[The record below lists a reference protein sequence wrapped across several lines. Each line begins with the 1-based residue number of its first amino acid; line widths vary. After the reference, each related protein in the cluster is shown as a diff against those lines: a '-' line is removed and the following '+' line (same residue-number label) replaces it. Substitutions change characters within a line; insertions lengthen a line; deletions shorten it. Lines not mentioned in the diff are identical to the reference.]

1 MVAASIIIPCYNE
14 EKTLRESVE
23 RLIAICGEDLT
34 LEIIIIDDGSTDRSR
49 EVALELGREHSNL
62 RLIEH
67 TSNQGKGAALRSG
80 FAAATGEVVAVH
92 DADLEYNPRDLKKLI
107 NLVRE
112 NKADV
117 VFGSRFL
124 AGEEHRVLYFW
135 HSLGNRFLTFLSNML
150 TDLNLTDMEACYKV
164 FKREVIQGIEICENR
179 FGVEPEI
186 VAKVAQMKLRIYEMG
201 VSYAGRT
208 YEEGK
213 KIGIRD
219 GLRALYCI
227 VRYNA
232 YRASLPLQ
240 LAFYLPHTLVA
251 ILAGIAAYRLMIN
264 VQAGE
269 AGVAVA
275 GFATATLVGYFTFAI
290 INAIGSTALIFR
302 KKSRWGH
309 CLEILLHVLVL
320 GLAFVVEIV
329 TSSAFFCAGWT
340 WICAKLCSF
349 SIASMLIYLGYR
361 FVVFSAKDSPHHAG
375 SGSE

>member
-1 MVAASIIIPCYNE
+1 MVTASIIIPCFNE
-14 EKTLRESVE
+14 EKTLRKSVE
-23 RLIAICGEDLT
+23 RLIAIIGDDLG
-34 LEIIIIDDGSTDRSR
+34 LEIIIVDDGSTDRSR
-49 EVALELGREHSNL
+49 EVARELSSEHSNL

-107 NLVRE
+107 DLVVE
-112 NKADV
+112 DKADV

-186 VAKVAQMKLRIYEMG
+186 VAKVAQKRLRIYEMG

-213 KIGIRD
+213 KIGTRD

-227 VRYNA
+227 LRYNA
-232 YRASLPLQ
+232 YQAPIPLQ
-240 LAFYLPHTLVA
+240 FAFYLPHTLVA
-251 ILAGIAAYRLMIN
+251 ILAGLVAFRLMIN
-264 VQAGE
+264 DQ
-269 AGVAVA
+269 AGVAMA
-275 GFATATLVGYFTFAI
+275 GLATATLVGYLTFSI
-290 INAIGSTALIFR
+290 INVIGSTSLIFR
-302 KKSRWGH
+302 KMSRWGPWP
-309 CLEILLHVLVL
+309 EILLHAVVL
-320 GLAFVVEIV
+320 GFVFALEFGL
-329 TSSAFFCAGWT
+329 SSAFFRAGWP
-340 WICAKLCSF
+340 WIWAKLCSF

-361 FVVFSAKDSPHHAG
+361 FVVFSPKVA
-375 SGSE
+375 SGRVAAE

>member
-1 MVAASIIIPCYNE
+1 MVTASIIIPCFNE

-23 RLIAICGEDLT
+23 RLIAIFGEELT
-34 LEIIIIDDGSTDRSR
+34 FEIIIVDDGSTDRSR
-49 EVALELGREHSNL
+49 EVALELDREHSNV

-80 FAAATGEVVAVH
+80 FYAATGEVVAVH
-92 DADLEYNPRDLKKLI
+92 DADLEYNPLDLKKLI
-107 NLVRE
+107 NLVIE

-124 AGEEHRVLYFW
+124 AGDEHRVLYFW
-135 HSLGNRFLTFLSNML
+135 HSLGNRFLTFMSNML
-150 TDLNLTDMEACYKV
+150 TDLNLTDMEVCYKV

-213 KIGIRD
+213 KIGIKD
-219 GLRALYCI
+219 GLRAMYCI

-232 YRASLPLQ
+232 HRAPLPLQ
-240 LAFYLPHTLVA
+240 FAFYLPLTLVA
-251 ILAGIAAYRLMIN
+251 ILSGIAAYRLMIN
-264 VQAGE
+264 GQAGE
-269 AGVAVA
+269 SGVAVA
-275 GFATATLVGYFTFAI
+275 GFESAALVGYFTFSI
-290 INAIGSTALIFR
+290 VNAIGSTSLIFR
-302 KKSRWGH
+302 RTSRWGLWTENLMH
-309 CLEILLHVLVL
+309 ALVL
-320 GLAFVVEIV
+320 GLVFAVESGL
-329 TSSAFFCAGWT
+329 SSALFCAGWT

-361 FVVFSAKDSPHHAG
+361 FMVFSAKDAPGRTDS
-375 SGSE
+375 

>member
-1 MVAASIIIPCYNE
+1 MVTASIIIPCFNE
-14 EKTLRESVE
+14 ENTLRESVK
-23 RLIAICGEDLT
+23 RLIAITGDDLE
-34 LEIIIIDDGSTDRSR
+34 LEIIIVDDGSTDGSR
-49 EVALELGREHSNL
+49 EVARELSNEHSNL

-67 TSNQGKGAALRSG
+67 MSNQGKGAALRSG
-80 FAAATGEVVAVH
+80 FATATGEVVAVH

-107 NLVRE
+107 DLVVEDR
-112 NKADV
+112 ADV

-186 VAKVAQMKLRIYEMG
+186 VAKVAQKRLRIYEMG

-232 YRASLPLQ
+232 YRAPLPLQ
-240 LAFYLPHTLVA
+240 FAFYLPHTLAA
-251 ILAGIAAYRLMIN
+251 ILAGLTAYRLMIYG
-264 VQAGE
+264 QTE
-269 AGVAVA
+269 VATA
-275 GFATATLVGYFTFAI
+275 GFATAAIVGYFTFTI
-290 INAIGSTALIFR
+290 INAIGSMSLIFR
-302 KKSRWGH
+302 KKSRWSH
-309 CLEILLHVLVL
+309 WPENMIHALVL
-320 GLAFVVEIV
+320 GLVFAMEFGL
-329 TSSAFFCAGWT
+329 SSAFIRAGWPC
-340 WICAKLCSF
+340 ILAKTCSF
-349 SIASMLIYLGYR
+349 SIASILIYLGYR
-361 FVVFSAKDSPHHAG
+361 FVVFSPNEAHGRTGAK
-375 SGSE
+375 

>member
-1 MVAASIIIPCYNE
+1 MVTASIIIPCFNE

-23 RLIAICGEDLT
+23 RLIAIFGEELT
-34 LEIIIIDDGSTDRSR
+34 FEIIIVDDGSTDRSR
-49 EVALELGREHSNL
+49 EVALELDHEHSNV

-80 FAAATGEVVAVH
+80 FCAATGEVVAVH

-107 NLVRE
+107 DLVSE

-124 AGEEHRVLYFW
+124 AGDEHRVLYFW
-135 HSLGNRFLTFLSNML
+135 HSLGNRFLTFMSNML
-150 TDLNLTDMEACYKV
+150 TDLNLTDMEVCYKV

-219 GLRALYCI
+219 GMRALYCI

-232 YRASLPLQ
+232 YRAPLPLQ
-240 LAFYLPHTLVA
+240 FAFYLPLTLVA
-251 ILAGIAAYRLMIN
+251 ILSGIAAYRLMIN
-264 VQAGE
+264 SQAD
-269 AGVAVA
+269 VVVA
-275 GFATATLVGYFTFAI
+275 GIETAAIVGYFSFSI
-290 INAIGSTALIFR
+290 VNSIGSTSLIFR
-302 KKSRWGH
+302 KRSRWG
-309 CLEILLHVLVL
+309 LWPENLLHALVL
-320 GLAFVVEIV
+320 GLVFAVEFYL
-329 TSSAFFCAGWT
+329 SSAFFCAGWT
-340 WICAKLCSF
+340 WTCAKLSSF

-361 FVVFSAKDSPHHAG
+361 FVVFSAKDPSGHAG